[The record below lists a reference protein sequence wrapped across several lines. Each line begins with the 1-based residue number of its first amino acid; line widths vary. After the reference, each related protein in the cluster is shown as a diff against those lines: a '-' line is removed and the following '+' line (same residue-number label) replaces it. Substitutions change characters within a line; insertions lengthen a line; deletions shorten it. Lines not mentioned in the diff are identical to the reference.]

1 MASFKEYRDD
11 YERIWDSLQI
21 RPETSDAARKQAQRL
36 AAGKARYLA
45 IEARTGVPWWFIGLC
60 HYRESAFN
68 FETYLGNGQALD
80 RRTTIVPKARGPFTG
95 PDAFADGAVDALRL
109 EGLIGVSD
117 WSAARVLYRLEG
129 FNGYGYHAKG
139 VNSPYLWGG
148 STAYGPPDARGGKF
162 VRDHVFDPNV
172 VDTQLGTAVI
182 LKALLD
188 LDPTIRIAGP
198 HAADIDQP
206 REPDDELADSTRWV
220 QHALNRL
227 GAAPHLV
234 EDGRNGRR
242 TMTAVAQFQAQRGLD
257 DSGIADAR
265 TVAALQEALQEAPRP
280 AAPDSA
286 VLARISALER
296 HVAGAAAMAPPAPVP
311 PMIIAPAPVTTA
323 TPSVDLAA
331 RLAAGPPLPGTAPRP
346 ISGTDLGVGR
356 GADLGVGRGAD
367 LGVGRGTDLGVGR
380 GADLGVGRGAD
391 LGAVN
396 GALGQTIG
404 HLLDGKKSALGI
416 IGAVATQILAQV
428 PATTGL
434 GAVLA
439 QLTPAFGLSPYT
451 MPIFL
456 GLTAWGVL
464 GKLEKWTAAAAKP
477 SP

>member
-1 MASFKEYRDD
+1 MASFKEYQDD
-11 YERIWDSLQI
+11 YERIWASLLI

-36 AAGKARYLA
+36 AAGRARYQTV
-45 IEARTGVPWWFIGLC
+45 EARTGVPWWFIGLC

-80 RRTTIVPKARGPFTG
+80 RRTTIVPKGRGPFTG

-109 EGLIGVSD
+109 GGLVGVSD

-188 LDPTIRIAGP
+188 LDPSIQIAGP
-198 HAADIDQP
+198 HGADRDRP
-206 REPDDELADSTRWV
+206 REPDDELADSTQWV

-227 GAAPHLV
+227 GAAPRLV

-242 TMTAVAQFQAQRGLD
+242 TMAAVAQFQAQRGLD

-265 TVAALQEALQEAPRP
+265 TVAALQEALHEALQEAIVAPRP
-280 AAPDSA
+280 VAPDSA
-286 VLARISALER
+286 MLARIAALER
-296 HVAGAAAMAPPAPVP
+296 HVAGAAGMAPPAPVP
-311 PMIIAPAPVTTA
+311 PMIVAPAPVA
-323 TPSVDLAA
+323 TVAPSADLAARLEELVQTLRRQIDGA
-331 RLAAGPPLPGTAPRP
+331 RLAAGPPLPATVPQPVSGTGLGTGL
-346 ISGTDLGVGR
+346 GTDLGTR
-356 GADLGVGRGAD
+356 LG
-367 LGVGRGTDLGVGR
+367 T
-380 GADLGVGRGAD
+380 
-391 LGAVN
+391 VN

-404 HLLDGKKSALGI
+404 HLLNGKKSALGI

-439 QLTPAFGLSPYT
+439 QLTPAFGLSPFT

-464 GKLEKWTAAAAKP
+464 GKFEKWTGAGAKP
-477 SP
+477 AP